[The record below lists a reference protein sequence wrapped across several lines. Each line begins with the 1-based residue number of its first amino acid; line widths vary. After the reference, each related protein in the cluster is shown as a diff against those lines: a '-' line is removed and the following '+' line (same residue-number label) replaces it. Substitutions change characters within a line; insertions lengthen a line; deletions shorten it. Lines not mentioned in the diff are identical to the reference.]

1 MLPRLFSIFCVTL
14 LCLSS
19 ALAGEPSLKGAED
32 AWNSGDV
39 AGALAQWQAL
49 AEKGDI
55 IAANNLGYLYDHGTG
70 VEKDPVKALYWFRKV
85 AEAGGPVGQYN
96 LGNAYLIGRGV
107 EQDLVEA
114 TKWLT
119 LAAAGGVTEAQTAL
133 AELEPRLTKD
143 QLGEARY
150 RAVEWR
156 REKQRELA
164 RKREGAPR

>member
-1 MLPRLFSIFCVTL
+1 MLPRLFSSLCAAL
-14 LCLSS
+14 LCLST

-49 AEKGDI
+49 ADQGDI
-55 IAANNLGYLYDHGTG
+55 IAANNLGYLYDNGLG
-70 VEKDPVKALYWFRKV
+70 VKEDPVQALYWFRRV

-96 LGNAYLIGRGV
+96 LGNAYLKGRGV
-107 EQDLVEA
+107 EQNAVEA
-114 TKWLT
+114 AKWLT
-119 LAAAGGVTEAQTAL
+119 LAAAGGLPEAKTAL
-133 AELEPRLTKD
+133 AELEPQLTKD

-164 RKREGAPR
+164 RKRGGEPR

>member
-1 MLPRLFSIFCVTL
+1 M
-14 LCLSS
+14 
-19 ALAGEPSLKGAED
+19 
-32 AWNSGDV
+32 
-39 AGALAQWQAL
+39 
-49 AEKGDI
+49 
-55 IAANNLGYLYDHGTG
+55 
-70 VEKDPVKALYWFRKV
+70 
-85 AEAGGPVGQYN
+85 
-96 LGNAYLIGRGV
+96 
-107 EQDLVEA
+107 EA